1 MRTEIH
7 QLHPTQLPT
16 SNNPMTTQAR
26 IRHAYGLFIGLAAA
40 LPWSA
45 TGIAEPIDIGSRREL
60 FVDRHLIDRLD
71 GALLELHRPRRAG
84 VALKM
89 DRPWEPTTGAYI
101 TVFRDQ
107 GKYRMYYRGRPPR
120 NPTPE
125 SREVVCYAESD
136 DGVKW
141 TRPNLGLFEVFGTRE
156 NNVVLAK
163 VGHCAVN
170 FAPFIDTRLG
180 VPSSER
186 YKAIGGLPPE
196 GLFAF
201 VSSDGLQWKKMSDRA
216 IITRGKFDSQN
227 NAFWSGSEQCYVCY
241 FRTWKNGVRWIS
253 RTTSRDF
260 LRWEPPVEME
270 FGDAPDEHL
279 YTNQTEPYF
288 RAPHIYLGLAAR
300 FMPGRRALSDAQEQQ
315 IGIAK
320 LENYRH
326 LRGAISDC
334 VLLSSRGGNRYER
347 TFMESLLRPG
357 GDKQDWV
364 ARSNYLARGI
374 VPTGGR
380 EMSVYVK
387 RHFGQPTAYIER
399 LTLRI
404 DGFASIRAPYRGGEM
419 ITRPMTFSGQQ
430 LVINYGTSAAGDI
443 RVEIQNEAGKAIPGF
458 AVSDCRSII
467 GDEIERVVSWR
478 SGSNVSKLAGQTL
491 RLRFVMKDADLYS
504 IQFE

>member
-1 MRTEIH
+1 MKAQPRK
-7 QLHPTQLPT
+7 
-16 SNNPMTTQAR
+16 
-26 IRHAYGLFIGLAAA
+26 RHRYGIFIGLTAA
-40 LPWSA
+40 LLWPA
-45 TGIAEPIDIGSRREL
+45 TCGAEPVEIGSRREL
-60 FVDRHLIDRLD
+60 FVDRHLIARLD
-71 GALLELHRPRRAG
+71 GARLKLHHPRRAG

-89 DRPWEPTTGAYI
+89 DRPWEPKTGAYI
-101 TVFRDQ
+101 TVLFDQ

-120 NPTPE
+120 KPTPE
-125 SREVVCYAESD
+125 SREVVCYAGSD
-136 DGVKW
+136 DGVTW
-141 TRPNLGLFEVFGTRE
+141 TRPNLRFFEVFGTRE
-156 NNVVLAK
+156 NNVVLAN

-170 FAPFIDTRLG
+170 FAPFVDTRPN

-186 YKAIGGLPPE
+186 YKAIGGLPPA

-201 VSSDGLQWKKMSDRA
+201 VSADGLRWKKMSDRA
-216 IITRGKFDSQN
+216 IITHGKFDSQN
-227 NAFWSGSEQCYVCY
+227 NAFWSDSEQCYVCY
-241 FRTWKNGVRWIS
+241 FRTFKNDVRWIS
-253 RTTSRDF
+253 RTTSQDV
-260 LRWEPPVEME
+260 LRWEPPVEMD

-279 YTNQTEPYF
+279 YTNQTEPYY

-300 FMPGRRALSDAQEQQ
+300 FLPGRRALSDAQEKQ
-315 IGIAK
+315 IGIPE

-374 VPTGGR
+374 VPTGDR

-404 DGFASIRAPYRGGEM
+404 DGFASVTAPYRGGQM
-419 ITRPMTFSGQQ
+419 VTRPLTFSGQQ
-430 LVINYGTSAAGDI
+430 LVINYATSAAGDI
-443 RVEIQNEAGKAIPGF
+443 RVEIQTESGKVIPGF
-458 AVSDCRSII
+458 ALSDCRRII
-467 GDEIERVVSWR
+467 GDEIERAVSWR
-478 SGSNVSKLAGQTL
+478 SGSDVSKLAGTTL

-504 IQFE
+504 IRFKPE